1 MVCGSLRVLQAS
13 PNTKTSRHHDIAE
26 ILLKVALKHQKSNQ
40 SNRVLADNRSS
51 IAYYSLFQH
60 LILIRLDISL
70 LLKLYHYI
78 FVYFVYCRNMPHS
91 KRQRTITTPAIK
103 KSRNY
108 RRYPKPPYSY
118 VGMIIVAIE
127 TSPEK
132 NVTLKELTT
141 SLQNMFSFFN
151 GSYKGWRDSIRHTLS
166 SSPCF
171 TRIDTIKRKS
181 ASVWATDLTKA
192 HSNVF
197 KRQDTDISKDGIW
210 AVTLTKQLNI
220 PDIPLPLKECPFA
233 KTSPRQTPTTT
244 MKVCSISPDFN
255 FSIDNILSDI
265 NEHAVEQDDDSRRS
279 INFDYDSP
287 VFTQKNISIS
297 RHNKS
302 TKKSYSQTELLIN
315 DQAAS
320 WGISQ
325 EQAIENLS
333 LLCNSIS
340 QPSQTSQQD
349 FTSSPLSTTISTM
362 SPDGNQQRSSPQ
374 QGTTP
379 PSVPS
384 SSASTYS
391 PVTPTPYSPTN
402 QITPYDQ
409 WSSTY
414 QHHYSLQPCT
424 GQLVPVYSDYQ
435 SAHASSQNFYA
446 SQFQHVYSHPQY
458 YQHYLDNYY
467 QQQSYPFDTSSHSI
481 SIEPLNLT
489 RSSSPSSPGSS
500 SSPVYS
506 IV

>member
-1 MVCGSLRVLQAS
+1 
-13 PNTKTSRHHDIAE
+13 
-26 ILLKVALKHQKSNQ
+26 
-40 SNRVLADNRSS
+40 
-51 IAYYSLFQH
+51 
-60 LILIRLDISL
+60 
-70 LLKLYHYI
+70 
-78 FVYFVYCRNMPHS
+78 MPVS

-132 NVTLKELTT
+132 NVTLKELTA

-151 GSYKGWRDSIRHTLS
+151 GSYKGWRDSVRHTLS
-166 SSPCF
+166 SSPCLI
-171 TRIDTIKRKS
+171 RIDTIKRNS
-181 ASVWATDLTKA
+181 ATVWATDLTKA
-192 HSNVF
+192 PSNVF

-210 AVTLTKQLNI
+210 DVILTKQLNI
-220 PDIPLPLKECPFA
+220 PDIPLPPKECPFA
-233 KTSPRQTPTTT
+233 STSPSQTSTTT
-244 MKVCSISPDFN
+244 MKASSNSPDFN
-255 FSIDNILSDI
+255 FSIDNILADI
-265 NEHAVEQDDDSRRS
+265 TQPAVEHDDDSRRS

-287 VFTQKNISIS
+287 VFTQKNISIN

-302 TKKSYSQTELLIN
+302 TKKPYSQTELSKLIA

-320 WGISQ
+320 CRISQ

-340 QPSQTSQQD
+340 VPYSTISQSSQQD
-349 FTSSPLSTTISTM
+349 FTSSTLSTTISTM
-362 SPDGNQQRSSPQ
+362 SPDGDEQRPSPQ
-374 QGTTP
+374 QVTTP

-402 QITPYDQ
+402 QTTPYDQ
-409 WSSTY
+409 LSSAY

-424 GQLVPVYSDYQ
+424 GQLVPVYSDDQ
-435 SAHASSQNFYA
+435 FAHSSSQSFYM
-446 SQFQHVYSHPQY
+446 SQFQHVYNHPQY

-467 QQQSYPFDTSSHSI
+467 QQQSYLVDTSSPSI

-489 RSSSPSSPGSS
+489 RSFSPSSPGSS
-500 SSPVYS
+500 SSPLSNVYS